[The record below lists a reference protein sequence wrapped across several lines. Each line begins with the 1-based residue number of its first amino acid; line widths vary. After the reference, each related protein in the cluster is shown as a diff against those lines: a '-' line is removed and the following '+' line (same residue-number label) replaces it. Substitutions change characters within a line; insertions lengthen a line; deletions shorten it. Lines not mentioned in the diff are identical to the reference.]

1 MTLLRLEDRA
11 QDEATI
17 VAPVGLLGAGTY
29 RQLRDHL
36 IKVAADGPRA
46 VVVDLT
52 DLGVESCSSLAVFT
66 TVQTRLQQWPG
77 VPLLLVTAP
86 GETRNMVTN
95 NHTHRYLPVH
105 DSVLDAIAAIDEP
118 PPRRVEHMRLPNE
131 LTSPRVARDFTRRT
145 CRQWNCGEIA
155 DEAALL
161 VGELVTNAVMH
172 TSSEPDI
179 RLELR
184 RDLFSV
190 AVYDD
195 VPGEVALRDPGS
207 GGGLHGLLLVAQIA
221 TAWGCSPTSAG
232 GKVVWAT
239 LRTW

>member
-1 MTLLRLEDRA
+1 M
-11 QDEATI
+11 
-17 VAPVGLLGAGTY
+17 APIGLLDAGTY

-36 IKVAADGPRA
+36 TKVAADGPRA

-52 DLGVESCSSLAVFT
+52 DLDVESRSSLAVFT
-66 TVQTRLQQWPG
+66 AVHTRLQQWPG
-77 VPLLLVTAP
+77 VPLLLVTGP
-86 GETRNMVTN
+86 GETRDMVVR
-95 NHTHRYLPVH
+95 NHTQRFLPVH
-105 DSVLDAIAAIDEP
+105 ESIVDAIAAIDEP
-118 PPRRVEHMRLPNE
+118 PPRRVEHLRLPNE

-145 CRQWNCGEIA
+145 CRQWNCGGIA

-161 VGELVTNAVMH
+161 VGELVTNAVVH

-195 VPGEVALRDPGS
+195 VPGEVVVLDPGS
-207 GGGLHGLLLVAQIA
+207 AGGLHGLLLVAQIA
-221 TAWGCSPTSAG
+221 SAWGCSPTSAG